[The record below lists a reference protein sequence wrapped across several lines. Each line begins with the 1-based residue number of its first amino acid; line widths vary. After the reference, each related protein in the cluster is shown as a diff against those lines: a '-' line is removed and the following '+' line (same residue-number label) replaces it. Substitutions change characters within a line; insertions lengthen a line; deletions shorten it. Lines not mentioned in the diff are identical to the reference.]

1 MSTFFGR
8 GGSSKEQAKEDSS
21 SSSSPNKKKSSM
33 QRLFRGSSKS
43 QVVVENEEFNA
54 DASFRAST
62 NSNSY
67 NNTKR
72 SRIPKALW
80 SSATNPTASAT
91 SRMRDD
97 SSSSNGGK
105 QVKRSSMSNAGNF
118 MTNTLMAPVV
128 AGKAVVQGSVKAGA
142 AVGNTVSNSV
152 AFGSKAGMAVV
163 AGTSNAVSKGAK
175 GMVKGIKNVTTLG
188 NRGSKGEVK
197 SKWEEGIEVIDSI
210 LDTSSEAYKTM
221 SNKQRKGLI
230 RVKKLLID
238 GTSGADKTQHIPRD
252 LIQLNKSNTRSST
265 RASIR
270 ASSRTSTKF
279 LIEEYGGVN
288 AGGREMMGDLSEWD
302 DLSESDEEDDDDGS
316 NPLPLQS
323 NERNKKTS
331 IKRSLS
337 DLPHNEDV
345 IIGNFVPVEFKRMSK
360 EVQMEVY
367 NMLSWDN
374 LKKWDFDIFAL
385 NTVTRRRPLMFAA
398 WAIIGSPYSQK
409 AMAHH
414 MGLDIKSEDFQGYP
428 FMDELMI
435 PPNKLLDYFRVIELD
450 YHAANPY
457 HNAIHAADV
466 IQTLHTLIQ
475 FSLNED
481 FLVDCPNV
489 KLFTILLAAA
499 IHDVDHPGKL
509 YSNCNCDMVA
519 CFFLFFKFM
528 GSQSICI
535 CFYFRQN
542 ECFPH
547 IHANRAGSN
556 VQRQFSFG
564 ELACGT
570 RLFADVKYPTVGN
583 QEYSR

>member
-1 MSTFFGR
+1 MSSFFSR
-8 GGSSKEQAKEDSS
+8 GGSSKEQAKDGSP
-21 SSSSPNKKKSSM
+21 SSSSPVKKKSSLP
-33 QRLFRGSSKS
+33 RLFKGGSKS
-43 QVVVENEEFNA
+43 LVVVENGELHA
-54 DASFRAST
+54 DATSFRSST
-62 NSNSY
+62 NSNP
-67 NNTKR
+67 NNNNNNAR

-80 SSATNPTASAT
+80 SSATNPTGT
-91 SRMRDD
+91 SRMGDD
-97 SSSSNGGK
+97 SSSSEGGK

-128 AGKAVVQGSVKAGA
+128 AGKAVVQGGVKAGA
-142 AVGNTVSNSV
+142 AVGNTVSSSV
-152 AFGSKAGMAVV
+152 AFGSKAGRAVV

-175 GMVKGIKNVTTLG
+175 GMVKGIKNVTARG
-188 NRGSKGEVK
+188 SRGSKGGVK

-210 LDTSSEAYKTM
+210 LDTSSETYKNM

-270 ASSRTSTKF
+270 VSSRASLF

-288 AGGREMMGDLSEWD
+288 AGGLELLGDLSEWD
-302 DLSESDEEDDDDGS
+302 DLSESDEEDEDDGS
-316 NPLPLQS
+316 NPLQLLGD
-323 NERNKKTS
+323 EKNKKTTIS
-331 IKRSLS
+331 RSLS

-345 IIGNFVPVEFKRMSK
+345 IIGNFVPIEFKRMSK

-374 LKKWDFDIFAL
+374 LKKWDFDVFAL
-385 NTVTRRRPLMFAA
+385 NTVTRRRPLMFVA
-398 WAIIGSPYSQK
+398 WAILGSPYSQK

-414 MGLDIKSEDFQGYP
+414 MGLDIESEDFQGYP
-428 FMDELMI
+428 FMDELLI
-435 PPNKLLDYFRVIELD
+435 PPTKLLDYLRVIELD

-475 FSLNED
+475 SSLNEE
-481 FLVDCPNV
+481 FLDDCPNV

-499 IHDVDHPGKL
+499 IHDVDHPGTFL
-509 YSNCNCDMVA
+509 SNC
-519 CFFLFFKFM
+519 
-528 GSQSICI
+528 
-535 CFYFRQN
+535 
-542 ECFPH
+542 
-547 IHANRAGSN
+547 
-556 VQRQFSFG
+556 
-564 ELACGT
+564 
-570 RLFADVKYPTVGN
+570 
-583 QEYSR
+583 